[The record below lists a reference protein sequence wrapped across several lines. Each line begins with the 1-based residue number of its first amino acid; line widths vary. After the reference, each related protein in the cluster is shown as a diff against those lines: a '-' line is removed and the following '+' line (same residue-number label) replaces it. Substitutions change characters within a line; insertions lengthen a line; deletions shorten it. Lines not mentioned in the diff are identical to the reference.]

1 MTRRLAIS
9 LWLAFLAIS
18 AIIIARTNFT
28 ADLSAFL
35 PSSPTPEQ
43 RLLVDQLKDGAVSRM
58 LLVGLRGDDPLARA
72 ELSKAMAAKLRG
84 QPEFLAVSNGEPVS
98 FDKDRELLF
107 SRRYQLSSTV
117 TPERFT
123 VDGLRAAIGETLD
136 LLASPAGLLVKSMV
150 PADPTGEIVNLIDTL
165 DADSRPMTAYG
176 VWVSRDGVRA
186 LLLAQT
192 RATGADTDGQER
204 AITLIRQAHAEARDA
219 LSARHPAVRDL
230 TLEITGPGVFSV
242 NSRASIK
249 SEVVRL
255 STLATAITVVLL
267 LVVYRSLPALA
278 LGLLPVVSGAL
289 AGVVAVSLGYGT
301 VHGITLG
308 FGTTLIGEA
317 VDYSIYLFIQS
328 RDPANDRSDTL
339 WPTIRMGVLTSIFGF
354 ASLLFSGF
362 PGLAQLGLYSIA
374 GLVVAAL
381 VTRFVL
387 PHLLPANFRVQ
398 DLTPFGNRLARS
410 IAVAHRLRL
419 AIGMLV
425 VVASLVLV
433 AERDRLWNSELGALS
448 PVPKADQDLDAELRG
463 NLGAPDVRYLAV
475 ITAPAAESALQT
487 AEQAGARL
495 DRLIDEG
502 VIGGYETPTRFLPSL
517 ATQAARQ
524 ASLPPRDEL
533 TDRLAA
539 ALAGSPLRA
548 ERLAPFLEA
557 ADTARTLPT
566 ITRQTLDGTSLALAV
581 DALLLQQ
588 PDKWTVLLPLRG
600 ASIDGH
606 AQAIDAERVR
616 GQLAGL
622 PGVLFVDLKAESDRL
637 YADYLSEAITLSA
650 VGAAAIV
657 LLLAGYLR
665 SARRLLQVTAP
676 LAAAIIVVV
685 ACLVVTGERL
695 TILHL
700 VGMLL
705 IVAVGSNYALF
716 FDQSGERQPI
726 AGRTLASLAIANFTT
741 VTGFGL
747 LAFSSVPVLKAIGVT
762 VGPGAV
768 LALLFSAALARGP
781 QGGRA
786 AR

>member
-165 DADSRPMTAYG
+165 DADSRPMTAHG

-419 AIGMLV
+419 TIGMLV